1 MLVIDIRTWKVVLV
15 DCAKAGWTTPAA
27 AIRTRLASSLDKDML
42 DKDMDISPTQVDPFD
57 HAGMLL
63 SAPIVALAL
72 RSIVA

>member
-1 MLVIDIRTWKVVLV
+1 VLVIDIRTWKVVLV

-27 AIRTRLASSLDKDML
+27 IRTRLASSLDKDML
-42 DKDMDISPTQVDPFD
+42 GKDMDISPTQVDPFD